1 MSNDSAVSSP
11 GQTSLQQ
18 LVVRRLH
25 DLGDATGPM
34 SARAAAARSRGLVSY
49 ETLRVIA
56 RGDHSGRISDDTA
69 QGLAF
74 ALDVPLSQ
82 VYEAM
87 STPQPTK
94 RWELPARFDRLSP
107 AQRKVVESVAAA
119 MLEAYEQGQRNAN
132 G

>member
-1 MSNDSAVSSP
+1 MHSERPVSAP
-11 GQTSLQQ
+11 NLGPLQQ

-34 SARAAAARSRGLVSY
+34 SAREAAKKSRGLISY

-82 VYEAM
+82 VYEAA
-87 STPQPTK
+87 SAPQPTS
-94 RWELPARFDRLSP
+94 RWELPPRFDRLDQS
-107 AQRKVVESVAAA
+107 QRRVVEAVAAA
-119 MLEAYEQGQRNAN
+119 MLEAYERGQKDATN
-132 G
+132 